1 MQKLRE
7 VREKHKIKSFEW
19 NPVPMTMAEIIRGKR
34 MIRKKKVRKRIVRP
48 AKIKSVDQR
57 VNKLEEK
64 MSANYELIAIITI
77 GVTIIGFMWNLH
89 RDMSN
94 LRSDLTRDISSLRSE
109 VTRQIADLRERMAR
123 LEGLF
128 EGFTGRKKSQK

>member
-1 MQKLRE
+1 
-7 VREKHKIKSFEW
+7 
-19 NPVPMTMAEIIRGKR
+19 
-34 MIRKKKVRKRIVRP
+34 
-48 AKIKSVDQR
+48 
-57 VNKLEEK
+57 
-64 MSANYELIAIITI
+64 MSANYELVAIITI

-94 LRSDLTRDISSLRSE
+94 LYRDISNLRSD

-128 EGFTGRKKSQK
+128 EGFTGRKEQQKS